1 MNDFKGN
8 YETKDDV
15 EIAKNY
21 LSEMELQQLNLL
33 ILGFLDFVKFQ
44 VLEMWPMSVKDWK
57 EALII
62 SHIRKILIGKGNIH
76 IYNITTVH

>member
-15 EIAKNY
+15 KITKNY

-33 ILGFLDFVKFQ
+33 ISGFLDFAEFQ
-44 VLEMWPMSVKDWK
+44 ALEMNPMTMND
-57 EALII
+57 
-62 SHIRKILIGKGNIH
+62 
-76 IYNITTVH
+76 